1 MVDHKG
7 IEYPFV
13 RQSGDDLVHQRADST
28 VGGALDYETSKRM
41 AQSEDAATRAQVASR
56 EDVRPELLY
65 YLAIDPAVEV
75 RREVA
80 ANPAAP
86 SQASAVLARDL
97 TKAYAACW
105 PANLPVSCPTC
116 RRKPRASSFN

>member
-1 MVDHKG
+1 MPIREQNPPSD
-7 IEYPFV
+7 
-13 RQSGDDLVHQRADST
+13 
-28 VGGALDYETSKRM
+28 GALDYETSKRM
-41 AQSEDAATRAQVASR
+41 AQSGDAATRAQVAGR

-86 SQASAVLARDL
+86 SQASAVLARRF
-97 TKAYAACW
+97 
-105 PANLPVSCPTC
+105 
-116 RRKPRASSFN
+116 RRKRTQPVGRQARTSVAGPVAGSA